1 MAMTYLGCTS
11 EEYEA
16 FLAPLFAHQPVSP
29 TGEVMSFKN
38 HGAWHIDHIRPISS
52 FDFTNGDIDVYYQA
66 FNFRNTQPLWAAANL
81 SKGDHFDESMHPLR
95 WDTEKSE
102 WVKK

>member
-1 MAMTYLGCTS
+1 MKYLGCTGKV
-11 EEYEA
+11 YEA
-16 FLAPLFAHQPVSP
+16 FLAPLLALQPLSP

-52 FDFTNGDIDVYYQA
+52 FDFAEGDIDVYYQA
-66 FNFRNTQPLWAAANL
+66 FNYRNTQPLWAAANI
-81 SKGDHFDESMHPLR
+81 SKGNHFVESMHPLR
-95 WDTEKSE
+95 WDTEKRE